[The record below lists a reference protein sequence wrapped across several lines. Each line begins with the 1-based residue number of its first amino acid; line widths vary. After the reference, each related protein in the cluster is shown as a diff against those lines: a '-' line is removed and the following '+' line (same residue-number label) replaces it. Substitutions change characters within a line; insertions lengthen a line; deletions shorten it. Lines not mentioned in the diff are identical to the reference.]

1 VVYGE
6 AMLTM
11 QGQNQKVAIIAQAA
25 RLLRLGVR
33 YGIRELCLVPD
44 ELSREKRDLVEHDLA
59 TTIHVGARPNHSGMA
74 GTPHRTWLQHN
85 TLCYSAYASAWGSP
99 LDPGLGSGSR
109 STDCRQG
116 SSRTR
121 SRRCSAGDL
130 PGSQPV

>member
-1 VVYGE
+1 MVYGE

-11 QGQNQKVAIIAQAA
+11 QGLNQKVAIIAQAA
-25 RLLRLGVR
+25 RLLRLGGR

-85 TLCYSAYASAWGSP
+85 TLCSP

>member
-1 VVYGE
+1 MVYGE

-25 RLLRLGVR
+25 RLLRLGGR

-59 TTIHVGARPNHSGMA
+59 TTIHVGTRPNHSGKP

-85 TLCYSAYASAWGSP
+85 TLCHSAYASAWSSP
-99 LDPGLGSGSR
+99 L
-109 STDCRQG
+109 
-116 SSRTR
+116 
-121 SRRCSAGDL
+121 
-130 PGSQPV
+130 